1 MNDSDITDESM
12 VPTTPEICNYEQPP
26 MTNIRFWLVT
36 VFGSTVSFI
45 SIVNNILLFYVFFSK
60 KHHRTSHNVYL
71 MLLAFFDIFVS
82 TAYILLMSVNILID
96 YLISP
101 TLMQIWYSYM
111 VPMITISHVAMTSS
125 SFLIVCASFER
136 YCLTVNSTF
145 LPFAQKNRKFIAAF
159 AILLGVISKGT
170 MCLEFEFFDI
180 PECEGL
186 ITETQMR
193 YPDFV
198 INTPYNV
205 VWRFWYRNL
214 ATIIAPFFILAYF
227 NIRIVKALTKHTKMT
242 VCQLAG
248 NALVEKA
255 KRKMSENPILDPVK
269 RKATARAATRTLV
282 MVVCCY
288 LISNIISVALT
299 IWEHLD
305 RDTLMEYVNF
315 YAIAI
320 DLVSLLTTSA
330 CACRLPIYLTCQPS
344 LRREIKEVVFSLP
357 CCRKG
362 MVEDSEYLVMD
373 KSSMTASTRVTSAIN
388 QDLVYKRC
396 STGCAL
402 VDEPQVITEAVLQPI
417 VLAST
422 EDTKICLSSA
432 YETLL

>member
-1 MNDSDITDESM
+1 MDETTANGSL
-12 VPTTPEICNYEQPP
+12 VSTTPESCYFEQPP
-26 MTNIRFWLVT
+26 MMNIRFWLVA

-45 SIVNNILLFYVFFSK
+45 SIINNVILFYVFISR
-60 KHHRTSHNVYL
+60 KHHRSNHNVYL

-82 TAYILLMSVNILID
+82 TAYILLMSVNVLID
-96 YLISP
+96 YLVSP
-101 TLMQIWYSYM
+101 VLMQIWFSYM

-136 YCLTVNSTF
+136 YCITVNSPF
-145 LPFAQKNRKFIAAF
+145 LPFAQKNRKLIAGL
-159 AILLGVISKGT
+159 AILFGVISKGS
-170 MCLEFEFFDI
+170 MCLEFELYEV
-180 PECEGL
+180 PECEGMM
-186 ITETQMR
+186 TQTQMR

-198 INTPYNV
+198 FDTPYNV
-205 VWRFWYRNL
+205 VWRFWYRNFV
-214 ATIIAPFFILAYF
+214 TVFAPFFILAYF

-255 KRKMSENPILDPVK
+255 KRK
-269 RKATARAATRTLV
+269 ATARAATRTLV

-305 RDTLMEYVNF
+305 KESLRNDYVNM

-330 CACRLPIYLTCQPS
+330 CACRLPIYLTCQAP
-344 LRREIKEVVFSLP
+344 LRQEVKEVVLSWL
-357 CCRKG
+357 CLGKRK
-362 MVEDSEYLVMD
+362 DDDNEYLVMSKASNANSARSKNGTPHNTICKSTS
-373 KSSMTASTRVTSAIN
+373 KSSN
-388 QDLVYKRC
+388 DCLVYSERK
-396 STGCAL
+396 SSAPDTAHMSL
-402 VDEPQVITEAVLQPI
+402 V
-417 VLAST
+417 
-422 EDTKICLSSA
+422 SA

>member
-1 MNDSDITDESM
+1 MNETTATVPHIT
-12 VPTTPEICNYEQPP
+12 TTPENCYYEQPA

-45 SIVNNILLFYVFFSK
+45 SIMNNVLLFYVFISR
-60 KHHRTSHNVYL
+60 KHHRTNHNVYL

-82 TAYILLMSVNILID
+82 TAYILLMSVNVLID

-101 TLMQIWYSYM
+101 VLMQMWYSYM

-136 YCLTVNSTF
+136 YCLTVNSRF
-145 LPFAQKNRKFIAAF
+145 LPFAQNNRKLIAGF
-159 AILLGVISKGT
+159 AILFGVISKGT
-170 MCLEFEFFDI
+170 MCLEFEFYDN

-186 ITETQMR
+186 ITQTDMR

-198 INTPYNV
+198 FNTPYNV
-205 VWRFWYRNL
+205 VWRFWYRNFV
-214 ATIIAPFFILAYF
+214 TVFAPFFILAYF
-227 NIRIVKALTKHTKMT
+227 NIRIVKALTKHTKLT

-248 NALVEKA
+248 NALLEQA

-269 RKATARAATRTLV
+269 RKANARSATRTLV

-288 LISNIISVALT
+288 LVSNIISVALT

-305 RDTLMEYVNF
+305 KESLLTHYSNM
-315 YAIAI
+315 YAIAV

-330 CACRLPIYLTCQPS
+330 CACRLPIYLACQAS
-344 LRREIKEVVFSLP
+344 LRQEIKEVLSTVF
-357 CCRKG
+357 CCCKHKG
-362 MVEDSEYLVMD
+362 EDSEYLVVSKTSMAPSPRVNGVPQHPVPG
-373 KSSMTASTRVTSAIN
+373 KSSSECLIVQEGRPPKV
-388 QDLVYKRC
+388 
-396 STGCAL
+396 
-402 VDEPQVITEAVLQPI
+402 VLSPNKAQAPH
-417 VLAST
+417 V
-422 EDTKICLSSA
+422 SA

>member
-145 LPFAQKNRKFIAAF
+145 LPFAQK
-159 AILLGVISKGT
+159 
-170 MCLEFEFFDI
+170 
-180 PECEGL
+180 
-186 ITETQMR
+186 
-193 YPDFV
+193 
-198 INTPYNV
+198 
-205 VWRFWYRNL
+205 YRNL

-255 KRKMSENPILDPVK
+255 K

>member
-1 MNDSDITDESM
+1 MNDSDIMDESM
-12 VPTTPEICNYEQPP
+12 VPTTPEICNFEQPP

-36 VFGSTVSFI
+36 VFGSTVSSV

-60 KHHRTSHNVYL
+60 KHHRSSHNVYL

-136 YCLTVNSTF
+136 YCLTVNSSF
-145 LPFAQKNRKFIAAF
+145 LPFAQRNRKFIAAF

-186 ITETQMR
+186 ITQTQMK

-205 VWRFWYRNL
+205 VWRFWYRNV
-214 ATIIAPFFILAYF
+214 ATVIAPFFILAYF

-255 KRKMSENPILDPVK
+255 K

-344 LRREIKEVVFSLP
+344 LRREIREVVNSIA

-362 MVEDSEYLVMD
+362 MVEDSEYLVNT
-373 KSSMTASTRVTSAIN
+373 SMTASTRATSATT

>member
-1 MNDSDITDESM
+1 MNDSLFNESL
-12 VPTTPEICNYEQPP
+12 VSTTPESCHFDPPP

-45 SIVNNILLFYVFFSK
+45 SICNNVLLFYVFSSR
-60 KHHRTSHNVYL
+60 KHHRTSHNLYL

-82 TAYILLMSVNILID
+82 MAYIALMSVNILID

-101 TLMQIWYSYM
+101 TLMQIWFSYM

-136 YCLTVNSTF
+136 YCLTVKSSI
-145 LPFAQKNRKFIAAF
+145 LPFAQRNRKYIAAF

-170 MCLEFEFFDI
+170 MCLEFEFYEI

-186 ITETQMR
+186 ITQTQMG
-193 YPDFV
+193 YTDLV
-198 INTPYNV
+198 TKTPYNV
-205 VWRFWYRNL
+205 VWRFWYRNFV
-214 ATIIAPFFILAYF
+214 TIIAPFFILAYF
-227 NIRIVKALTKHTKMT
+227 NIRIVKALTRHTKMT

-248 NALVEKA
+248 NALVEQA
-255 KRKMSENPILDPVK
+255 K

-282 MVVCCY
+282 MVVSCY
-288 LISNIISVALT
+288 LISNIISVVLT

-305 RDTLMEYVNF
+305 KEMLMEYVNF

-330 CACRLPIYLTCQPS
+330 CACRLPIYLTCQNA
-344 LRREIKEVVFSLP
+344 LRQEIKEVLTSLP

-362 MVEDSEYLVMD
+362 TIEDSEYQVLS
-373 KSSMTASTRVTSAIN
+373 KSSATSSLVSRRQNAN
-388 QDLVYKRC
+388 GNSKDLVYKLP
-396 STGCAL
+396 TGCA
-402 VDEPQVITEAVLQPI
+402 VIEGQGTVIENIQECADADETSPDDI
-417 VLAST
+417 
-422 EDTKICLSSA
+422 KICLSSA